1 MKVISIILGIMLLSP
16 AGAALAD
23 GVRPLSETEISKR
36 IAEIEGSSKT
46 SAWKA
51 DELSDL
57 GEKALSAP
65 ASFPFSLNLFEKAF
79 EMNPHNPRANF
90 YTGVL
95 KPFFMLKGFL
105 WRLNPLIPKI
115 VKDEL
120 SFYLPSG
127 EGQRFIYHYISDID
141 QKLSQFKTMKEIQIF
156 LREKFLPI
164 LKESQKRIH
173 LAETK
178 AEFTT
183 GSVTVV
189 LARKKGKGL
198 KKYSYRFDSLD
209 AYSMRMIYAGIEIF
223 IKIFSAYELDPIAS
237 LSDTWLKDR
246 EKMTG
251 EKAVSDMKK
260 HPTFLT
266 LHPWGK
272 KELSS
277 VIDDLGD
284 GIEGLKILS
293 TLLYRATSREENMI
307 KPITG
312 EFLSYLMNVLIT
324 AADLLSG
331 PTPIE
336 IVSGTDSKNT
346 KIIVNLPAILLN
358 NPIEDLKKLFPMK
371 FENEGRRATDFPDP
385 TFGGLFPEG
394 KMDSRRLETLLKALT
409 IK

>member
-1 MKVISIILGIMLLSP
+1 MKVILIILGTVLLSP

-23 GVRPLSETEISKR
+23 GVRPLSETEISSR

-57 GEKALSAP
+57 GEKALSDP
-65 ASFPFSLNLFEKAF
+65 GSFLFSLKPFEKAF
-79 EMNPHNPRANF
+79 EMNPNNPRANF

-105 WRLNPLIPKI
+105 WRLDPLLPEI
-115 VKDEL
+115 VKKEL
-120 SFYLPSG
+120 PWHLRSG
-127 EGQRFIYHYISDID
+127 GGQQFIYHYISDID
-141 QKLSQFKTMKEIQIF
+141 QKLSQFKTMKEVQIF
-156 LREKFLPI
+156 LREELLPI

-178 AEFTT
+178 AEFIT
-183 GSVTVV
+183 GSVTVA

-198 KKYSYRFDSLD
+198 KEYSYRFDALD
-209 AYSMRMIYAGIEIF
+209 AYSMRMIYAGVAIF
-223 IKIFSAYELDPIAS
+223 IKIFSAYELDPIAL
-237 LSDTWLKDR
+237 LSDMWIKDR
-246 EKMTG
+246 KKMTA
-251 EKAVSDMKK
+251 EKAISDMKK
-260 HPTFLT
+260 YPTFLT

-277 VIDDLGD
+277 VVDDLGD

-293 TLLYRATSREENMI
+293 TLLYRAKSREENMI

-312 EFLSYLMNVLIT
+312 EFLSYLMKVLVT

-336 IVSGTDSKNT
+336 IPDSKNT
-346 KIIVNLPAILLN
+346 KIIVNVPAILLN
-358 NPIEDLKKLFPMK
+358 NPIKDLKKLFPMK
-371 FENEGRRATDFPDP
+371 FEDNGRRATDFPDP
-385 TFGGLFPEG
+385 TFDGLFPEG
-394 KMDSRRLETLLKALT
+394 KMDSKRLETLLKA